1 MLLSSLRAT
10 ARPAIT
16 NSTRTA
22 PLLRLSALS
31 AHLRPAPLPH
41 HLRRSFA
48 MTSQQLPT
56 TIRAAQIQE
65 QGDIDVIQ
73 VIDVPFSKPGPG
85 QVAIKVE
92 YAG

>member
-1 MLLSSLRAT
+1 MLSRFPHALV
-10 ARPAIT
+10 RPAIT

-22 PLLRLSALS
+22 PLARLAAVS

-41 HLRRSFA
+41 HLRTFA
-48 MTSQQLPT
+48 MSSQQLPK

-73 VIDVPFSKPGPG
+73 VIDVPFSEPGPG

>member
-10 ARPAIT
+10 VRPAIT

-22 PLLRLSALS
+22 PLARLAALS

-41 HLRRSFA
+41 HLRTFA

-56 TIRAAQIQE
+56 NIRAAQIHE
-65 QGDIDVIQ
+65 QGEIDVIQ